1 MTLTIN
7 NKDYT
12 IKYTIRALFIF
23 EQITGKA
30 FEIKT
35 VLDNYLFLYSLIL
48 ANNQDNPLTWDEFV
62 EAIDNDKG
70 VLEQLNKVITDYQNK
85 DNLFGDEASEG
96 EKKSCQ

>member
-1 MTLTIN
+1 MILTIN

-62 EAIDNDKG
+62 EAIDNDRG

>member
-1 MTLTIN
+1 MILTIN